1 MTNNWLQAV
10 LKPVL
15 LLVLANPV
23 SLVHGGSKQPG
34 LTIVGPVVAYERSV
48 LQLAQLTFVP
58 NKEVVIVRVDKLL
71 KGREPAR
78 YLKVVYNYGTDE
90 PAFEKEIFDSRKQW
104 RFRLKRDQSC
114 DSSIGQMKSVEPQS
128 KEGPAVSGLKFTSET
143 DVLPDET
150 SLPCYE
156 LKPGDYKL
164 QK

>member
-15 LLVLANPV
+15 LLVLANPASV
-23 SLVHGGSKQPG
+23 VHGGSKQPG

-48 LQLAQLTFVP
+48 TQLAQLTFVP
-58 NKEVVIVRVDKLL
+58 NREVVIVRVDKLV
-71 KGREPAR
+71 KGREQAR

-90 PAFEKEIFDSRKQW
+90 PSLMKEILNSQKQW

-114 DSSIGQMKSVEPQS
+114 DSSIGQMKTVEPAT
-128 KEGPAVSGLKFTSET
+128 KEGALVSGLKFISET
-143 DVLPDET
+143 EVLPDET

-156 LKPGDYKL
+156 LKPGDYKV